1 MTAKTQEMVKRRQ
14 GHVPD
19 LQNQLSND
27 AARQA
32 QLQAAQQRQHQMML
46 SQMAARGLGKS
57 GPQHGF
63 QPMQNPMQVPG
74 MPQQPQQIGM
84 GMAAANMLQN
94 RPDQRQFQMQMP
106 QGRQGAVF
114 QVDPLHR
121 LAPQDRNRVNE
132 FAMRLM
138 SQADEMTKN
147 QIRQMMQTKLT
158 PAQLQ
163 ECAAQRKDT
172 VFTWYQNSALSQLQ
186 ARAAQQQQQRNLM
199 QQRAGGMAANA
210 VPPGALQGQ
219 MNPALMNTLGQQP
232 GMADGQAFA
241 PNMESIRNEQQ
252 LGLRA
257 QQAGQVVVPASA
269 APGRNATPGQIPG
282 LPPQPAPV
290 NHPGPNHT
298 PLPPQV
304 QQTFGIQQ
312 VQLDPTAAQVQ
323 AQPGVR
329 AVAGRVM
336 QGQPGA
342 MGAQSAPPQAS
353 QSPAMNTLNA
363 PMRQPPVP
371 MGQGNGQAMNQ
382 GNTPMAATL
391 NPQFNHQ
398 NNTRPQSLQGNMNN
412 AAMAGM
418 VPNLNPEARAAMGAV
433 PENGAMREF
442 YAKLQEHQRAGNN
455 GFPGPKPGMIP
466 GMPGQI
472 QGGPM
477 PGANQAALLNANQKN
492 NGAMQPTGQPPTL
505 QQQQQLAAEKEHL
518 LAIIQSPQGR
528 AAMNNMDIPVQIL
541 TRMRGSIPPEIR
553 KWVQLKQFIQNNPAA
568 LPPQM
573 HSHLNNY
580 QFMQFKAMLDKK
592 KAPTAPVAVPGPQP
606 PGGPVPQQPGF
617 QPQPLPPGFSYPPAL
632 SHVTRQELEAARQRD
647 QRCQAM
653 SDDALSELL
662 RKAKRDGYA
671 KKAWEQFQ
679 QSQQARGNN
688 NNPAAG
694 PQKAAMPV
702 PPTPTT
708 QQGGVIPAP
717 HPNVAQGMH
726 QQAAQ
731 QKPAGAQMVDMA
743 AAPSLGTGL
752 PARGALNPSPA
763 TAAKN
768 LKRPNPD
775 EAGDPTG
782 QQGNAMQRPAPQP
795 GARPPQAGPKPT
807 MEQLMKLSPEQLAK
821 FSPEQL
827 TKLAPE
833 QRAYVLR
840 TRAGPPQTGP
850 PQSVSRLR
858 EVAEEGHR
866 LALQEVSKEK
876 PLAMS
881 PAELAETRLKLG
893 AAVDRIGQL
902 RAASNI
908 AKWYHLTKDDSR
920 ARMFF
925 KTVCVDSSLLRL
937 TGQEC
942 ANAVSSA
949 TKWAANSPMSMR

>member
-32 QLQAAQQRQHQMML
+32 QLQAAQQRQHQLML
-46 SQMAARGLGKS
+46 SQMAARGLGKP

-74 MPQQPQQIGM
+74 IPQQPQQLGM

-106 QGRQGAVF
+106 QGRQGPVF
-114 QVDPLHR
+114 QVDPLSR

-138 SQADEMTKN
+138 SQADEVTKT

-199 QQRAGGMAANA
+199 QQRAGGMPANA
-210 VPPGALQGQ
+210 VPPAGLQGQ
-219 MNPALMNTLGQQP
+219 MNPALMNSLAQQP
-232 GMADGQAFA
+232 GMPDGQAFA
-241 PNMESIRNEQQ
+241 PNMESIRDQQ
-252 LGLRA
+252 QIGLRA

-282 LPPQPAPV
+282 LPPQPAPG
-290 NHPGPNHT
+290 NHPGQNQT
-298 PLPPQV
+298 PMPPQV
-304 QQTFGIQQ
+304 QQQFGMQQ
-312 VQLDPTAAQVQ
+312 VQLDPTVAQVQ

-329 AVAGRVM
+329 AVAGRAM
-336 QGQPGA
+336 PGQPGA
-342 MGAQSAPPQAS
+342 MGTPNVAPQP
-353 QSPAMNTLNA
+353 SPSPGLNTLNA

-371 MGQGNGQAMNQ
+371 MGQGNAQAMNQ
-382 GNTPMAATL
+382 GNQPMAATL

-398 NNTRPQSLQGNMNN
+398 NNTRPQSLAGNMNN
-412 AAMAGM
+412 TAMAAM
-418 VPNLNPEARAAMGAV
+418 VQNLNPDARAAMGAV

-455 GFPGPKPGMIP
+455 GFQGPKPGMIP

-477 PGANQAALLNANQKN
+477 AGANPAALLNANQKG
-492 NGAMQPTGQPPTL
+492 NGAMPPTGQPTL

-541 TRMRGSIPPEIR
+541 NRMRGSIPPEIR

-573 HSHLNNY
+573 HNHLNNY
-580 QFMQFKAMLDKK
+580 QFLQFKAMLDKK
-592 KAPTAPVAVPGPQP
+592 KAPTAPVAGPGPQA

-632 SHVTRQELEAARQRD
+632 SHVTRQELEVARQRD
-647 QRCQAM
+647 PRCQGMA
-653 SDDALSELL
+653 DDGLSELL
-662 RKAKRDGYA
+662 RKAKRDSYA

-679 QSQQARGNN
+679 QSQQGRGN

-694 PQKAAMPV
+694 PQKPAMPM

-708 QQGGVIPAP
+708 QHGGVVAAP
-717 HPNVAQGMH
+717 HPNAAQAM
-726 QQAAQ
+726 QQQPSQ
-731 QKPAGAQMVDMA
+731 QKPAGAQVADT
-743 AAPSLGTGL
+743 AAPPPLGTGL
-752 PARGALNPSPA
+752 PNRGPLNPSPA

-775 EAGDPTG
+775 EAGDATS

-795 GARPPQAGPKPT
+795 GARPPQAGQKPT
-807 MEQLMKLSPEQLAK
+807 LEQLMKLSPEQLAK

-827 TKLAPE
+827 ARLPPD

-840 TRAGPPQTGP
+840 TRAGQPE
-850 PQSVSRLR
+850 SVNRLR
-858 EVAEEGHR
+858 QVAEEGHR

-876 PLAMS
+876 PLALS
-881 PAELAETRLKLG
+881 PAEAAETRLKLS

-902 RAASNI
+902 RGASNI

-925 KTVCVDSSLLRL
+925 KAVCVESFFLWLI
-937 TGQEC
+937 C
-942 ANAVSSA
+942 KPVC
-949 TKWAANSPMSMR
+949 